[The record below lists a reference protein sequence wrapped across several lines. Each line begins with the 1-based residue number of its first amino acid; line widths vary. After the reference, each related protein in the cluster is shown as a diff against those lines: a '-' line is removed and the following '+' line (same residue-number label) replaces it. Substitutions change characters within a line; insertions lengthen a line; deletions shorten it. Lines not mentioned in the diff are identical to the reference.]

1 MTGGIAILKWDEKKQ
16 LILFGGKGGVGK
28 TSISCATAFWA
39 AKKGKKVLIFSTDPV
54 HSLSD
59 CFGKKI
65 GDTIT
70 PITKNLS
77 ALEIN
82 AEKILQEYKAEHGAI
97 IEQIVGEGTY
107 LDDEDIKKLSRL
119 SMPGL
124 DEVMALKKIME
135 FIGENSYDQYIL
147 DTAPSGHTIRLL
159 ALPDLID
166 KWVDVLVL
174 MHKKKEYMRQAFTGR
189 NIEDEASR
197 FLKQLKTDIRKVRDI
212 LCDAERTLFQVI
224 TIPEVMAIEETIRFL
239 SLLEEYSIPV
249 QNMII
254 NQMIPEKGC
263 LFCSEKRKQQQ
274 EHIDSLKKKKEHSFV
289 RLVEIPLYLKEIQSL
304 ETIETFSRIL
314 YDKEYVYPLPSPH
327 AHKLLSEKK
336 FAKAHAL
343 SSVNIRTKMHINK
356 ETKLLLFGGKGGV
369 GKTTLACATA
379 LHYAKNGKR
388 VLVFST
394 DPAHSL
400 SDSFGVEIEDKVTQ
414 VAPNLYA
421 LEINAAKL
429 FEELRDEY
437 KKEIKEFFK
446 HVFLNSR
453 QGGMSMPIDQ
463 KIMTDIFDLSPPGI
477 DELMALKKFIDLFE
491 EKKYDLFI
499 LDTAPSAHTLR
510 LLALPDN
517 IIEWTTLIIEL
528 KRKYPMSG
536 NVGTFLQK
544 VLQTIKKAKETFH
557 DAEKTQF
564 VAVTIPEAMGFHQTK
579 DLVERLQQLKIPVK
593 NIIVNKMT
601 PANSCGFCLSR
612 VKQETFYAEAIK
624 GEFPLCAVLF
634 VPYEKKEVRTMCEL
648 EAFSGHI
655 FSMFGEK
662 I

>member
-1 MTGGIAILKWDEKKQ
+1 MAILKWDEKKQ

-28 TSISCATAFWA
+28 TSISCATALWA
-39 AKKGKKVLIFSTDPV
+39 AKHGKRVLIFSTDPV

-70 PITKNLS
+70 PIAKNLS

-82 AEKILQEYKAEHGAI
+82 AEKILEEYKAEHGTL
-97 IEQIVGEGTY
+97 IEQIIGEGTY
-107 LDDEDIKKLSRL
+107 LDDGDIKKLSQL

-135 FIGENSYDQYIL
+135 FIGDNSYDQYIL

-174 MHKKKEYMRQAFTGR
+174 MHKKKEYMRQRFTGR

-197 FLKQLKTDIRKVRDI
+197 FLKRLKEDIRKVRDI
-212 LCDAERTLFQVI
+212 LCDVDRTLFQVI
-224 TIPEVMAIEETIRFL
+224 TIPEAMAVEETTRFC
-239 SLLEEYSIPV
+239 SLLEEYNIPV
-249 QNMII
+249 QNIII
-254 NQMIPEKGC
+254 NQMIPKNVC
-263 LFCSEKRKQQQ
+263 SFCSEKREQQQ
-274 EHIDSLKKKKEHSFV
+274 EQISNLKKKKEHSLV

-304 ETIETFSRIL
+304 ETIEIFSQII
-314 YDKEYVYPLPSPH
+314 YDEENIKNVCHFSS
-327 AHKLLSEKK
+327 AHKSLSRKK

-343 SSVNIRTKMHINK
+343 SSMNIHAKINVNK

-379 LHYAKNGKR
+379 LHYAKKGKR
-388 VLVFST
+388 VFVFST

-400 SDSFGVEIEDKVTQ
+400 SDSFGVRIEDEVTQ

-421 LEINAAKL
+421 LEMNAAKL
-429 FEELRDEY
+429 FEELRNEY
-437 KKEIKEFFK
+437 KKEIEDFFK

-453 QGGMSMPIDQ
+453 QGGMSLPIDQ
-463 KIMTDIFDLSPPGI
+463 KIMTNIFDLSPPGI
-477 DELMALKKFIDLFE
+477 DELMALKKFIDLLE

-517 IIEWTTLIIEL
+517 IIDWTTLIIEL

-544 VLQTIKKAKETFH
+544 VLQTIKKAKEIFH
-557 DAEKTQF
+557 DTEKTQF
-564 VAVTIPEAMGFHQTK
+564 VAVTIPEAMGFYQTK

-601 PANSCGFCLSR
+601 PENSCDFCISR
-612 VKQETFYAEAIK
+612 RKQEDPYAKAMRE
-624 GEFPLCAVLF
+624 EFPLCTVLF
-634 VPYEKKEVRTMCEL
+634 VPYETREVRTIGGL

-655 FSMFGEK
+655 YNIFEEK
-662 I
+662 HNG

>member
-1 MTGGIAILKWDEKKQ
+1 M
-16 LILFGGKGGVGK
+16 
-28 TSISCATAFWA
+28 
-39 AKKGKKVLIFSTDPV
+39 IFSTDPV

-65 GDTIT
+65 SDTIT

-97 IEQIVGEGTY
+97 IEKIIGEGTY
-107 LDDEDIKKLSRL
+107 LDDEDITKLSQL

-135 FIGENSYDQYIL
+135 LIGENSYDQYIL

-159 ALPDLID
+159 AMPDLID

-174 MHKKKEYMRQAFTGR
+174 MHKKTEYMRQRFTGR

-197 FLKQLKTDIRKVRDI
+197 FLKQLKADILRVRDI
-212 LCDAERTLFQVI
+212 LCDADRTLFQVI
-224 TIPEVMAIEETIRFL
+224 TIPEAMAIEETMRFL
-239 SLLEEYSIPV
+239 SLLEEYNIPV
-249 QNMII
+249 QNIII
-254 NQMIPEKGC
+254 NQMIPKNVC
-263 LFCSEKRKQQQ
+263 SFCSEKRKQQQ
-274 EHIDSLKKKKEHSFV
+274 EHIENLKKKNEYNV
-289 RLVEIPLYLKEIQSL
+289 VEIPLYLKEIQSL
-304 ETIETFSRIL
+304 DSIEIFSRIV
-314 YDKEYVYPLPSPH
+314 YDKEYTYQLPS
-327 AHKLLSEKK
+327 AHEMLSENSEKK
-336 FAKAHAL
+336 CVKVNAR
-343 SSVNIRTKMHINK
+343 SSININK

-379 LHYAKNGKR
+379 LHYAKKEKK
-388 VLVFST
+388 VLIFST

-400 SDSFGVEIEDKVTQ
+400 SDSFGVRIEDEVTQ
-414 VAPNLYA
+414 IASNLYA

-429 FEELRDEY
+429 FEELRNEY
-437 KKEIKEFFK
+437 KKEIEEFFK

-453 QGGMSMPIDQ
+453 QSGMSLPLDQ
-463 KIMTDIFDLSPPGI
+463 KIMRNIFDLSPPGI
-477 DELMALKKFIDLFE
+477 DELMAFKKFIDLFE
-491 EKKYDLFI
+491 EGKYDLFI

-517 IIEWTTLIIEL
+517 IIDWTTLIIEL

-557 DAEKTQF
+557 DTEKTQF
-564 VAVTIPEAMGFHQTK
+564 VAVTIPEAMGFYQTK
-579 DLVERLQQLKIPVK
+579 DLIERLQQLKIPVK

-601 PANSCGFCLSR
+601 PESSCVFCISR
-612 VKQETFYAEAIK
+612 SKQEAFYAEAIK
-624 GEFPLCAVLF
+624 KELSLCNVLF
-634 VPYEKKEVRTMCEL
+634 VPYEKREVRTIHGL
-648 EAFSGHI
+648 EAFSEHL
-655 FSMFGEK
+655 F
-662 I
+662 